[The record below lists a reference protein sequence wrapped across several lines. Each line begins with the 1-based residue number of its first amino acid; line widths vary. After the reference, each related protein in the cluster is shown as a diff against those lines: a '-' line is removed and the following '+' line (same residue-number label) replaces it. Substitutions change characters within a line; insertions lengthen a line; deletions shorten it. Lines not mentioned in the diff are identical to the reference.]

1 MRFDDGSKQFE
12 FQTRKLNPKERSKI
26 EHEINTNYSKYEN
39 QELCIHYSF
48 ALDNKCYK
56 YYFENHGT
64 WRNTGICTDDRWFLG
79 VCV

>member
-56 YYFENHGT
+56 YYFENHGFNSYNIYS
-64 WRNTGICTDDRWFLG
+64 RKLVKSKRR
-79 VCV
+79 